1 MTSTYSKGS
10 SNFLPKSQL
19 AFTPSQASPESW
31 CVEFHEP
38 PTAPPRKGGRFIQ
51 QQKIRSPDLMFFSKL
66 QRPMSLCICQHCG
79 FQGRTR
85 NFGCKLG
92 KFHASH
98 PSMSKYQAPA
108 VGRVGDSS
116 RPISVHNSHCF
127 NLAQSVQQQLTMVS
141 PKKNA

>member
-1 MTSTYSKGS
+1 MSPIDSWSILKLKARA
-10 SNFLPKSQL
+10 FLDIHVLKRKFQL
-19 AFTPSQASPESW
+19 PSQISTGIHTKPESW

-66 QRPMSLCICQHCG
+66 QRPMSLCICRLLKSTVCHCG
-79 FQGRTR
+79 FQGHTR

-108 VGRVGDSS
+108 VGRV
-116 RPISVHNSHCF
+116 
-127 NLAQSVQQQLTMVS
+127 
-141 PKKNA
+141 